1 MKPWPEQQHIVRFG
15 IMEYVFQWLVWIPLD
30 SCCWFQTSSWHP
42 GSVKVC
48 TLIFVCLCN
57 VYLGNR
63 LCQWSIATRLGGT
76 PHWLLC
82 LNVAAGWIGMMGN
95 RDWAVTCLSC
105 FIAVFFF
112 LIVNWLRRHYVLW
125 PVSCCMTV
133 AAGLDY
139 LMCMYY
145 WPHFIFYQDRVSA
158 SNIRPWLEL
167 WHL

>member
-1 MKPWPEQQHIVRFG
+1 MEPWPEQQHIFRFG

-105 FIAVFFF
+105 VTTVFFF
-112 LIVNWLRRHYVLW
+112 FNCELIETSLCVVTSELLHDCCSGIGLFDVYVLLA
-125 PVSCCMTV
+125 TF
-133 AAGLDY
+133 Y
-139 LMCMYY
+139 LLS
-145 WPHFIFYQDRVSA
+145 R
-158 SNIRPWLEL
+158 
-167 WHL
+167 